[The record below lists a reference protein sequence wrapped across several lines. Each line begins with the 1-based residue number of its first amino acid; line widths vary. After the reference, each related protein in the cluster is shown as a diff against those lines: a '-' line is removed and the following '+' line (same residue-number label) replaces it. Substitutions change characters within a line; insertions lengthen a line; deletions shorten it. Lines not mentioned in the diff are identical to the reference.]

1 MAAFRAAI
9 ALLLGRAAAL
19 SFVGIEDY
27 DGSTGDGGDFGGSA
41 SDGSSIVLYGQEY
54 YDDDPYLTIL
64 DGSLAYK
71 INQFPAEGDGDS
83 YEETPTFVQMDDGE
97 VTYYCE
103 DATQNTAAYT
113 VEEWYEDDAYV
124 LDVAWSD
131 VDQIQRYF
139 SQDFLVLEA
148 SNDLVKFYGEYS
160 EWTVTA
166 DDLGFDDVDS
176 FLFVHR
182 DDHVDDDAVH
192 AFYVVGNVAD
202 SSSRGVAKIA
212 EYDGEI
218 LWTAAVETDSG
229 TPRMFWTGSELLLCS
244 NSFYARIDPGD
255 GSTILLDETGGLW
268 LPGDGP
274 VIVAYDAAEDVIYS
288 AGYVDGA
295 ALIRTSDRASG
306 ASIAELDF
314 TAELDARDPGTS
326 RSDYPD
332 ECDYDDET
340 LDCGGST
347 CDGYAGIDGC
357 DSIDD
362 EDDEGVCCQSAGTC
376 CYMNFYDWAEN
387 RWYIKGTPEITDV
400 HVMDS
405 GKVVVVGAYTGS
417 QYDEDGYH
425 EPFTAEFSAAS
436 SSDDDS
442 SACAD
447 STSWYRK
454 KSKNTC
460 EKYVA
465 KKAAKNCLKTDDDGV
480 YAFEACPETC
490 GSCGE
495 ACADDATW
503 YKKKASQNCRWV
515 VEGDGLERCE
525 EKSAA
530 DGAYAYEAC
539 RFACR
544 SCDATVC
551 GA

>member
-41 SDGSSIVLYGQEY
+41 SDGSSIPGLQDQPV
-54 YDDDPYLTIL
+54 
-64 DGSLAYK
+64 
-71 INQFPAEGDGDS
+71 PAEGDGDS

-148 SNDLVKFYGEYS
+148 SNDLVKFYGEYA

-182 DDHVDDDAVH
+182 GDHVDDDAVH

-212 EYDGEI
+212 EYDGGV

-274 VIVAYDAAEDVIYS
+274 VAYDAAENVIYS

-314 TAELDARDPGTS
+314 TAELDAGPR
-326 RSDYPD
+326 
-332 ECDYDDET
+332 
-340 LDCGGST
+340 
-347 CDGYAGIDGC
+347 
-357 DSIDD
+357 
-362 EDDEGVCCQSAGTC
+362 
-376 CYMNFYDWAEN
+376 
-387 RWYIKGTPEITDV
+387 
-400 HVMDS
+400 HVAPVRR
-405 GKVVVVGAYTGS
+405 GRR
-417 QYDEDGYH
+417 H
-425 EPFTAEFSAAS
+425 EPFTAGSAAS

-495 ACADDATW
+495 ACADNATW
-503 YKKKASQNCRWV
+503 YKKKASQTCRWV

>member
-1 MAAFRAAI
+1 LNHPFAA
-9 ALLLGRAAAL
+9 
-19 SFVGIEDY
+19 
-27 DGSTGDGGDFGGSA
+27 
-41 SDGSSIVLYGQEY
+41 Q
-54 YDDDPYLTIL
+54 
-64 DGSLAYK
+64 
-71 INQFPAEGDGDS
+71 
-83 YEETPTFVQMDDGE
+83 
-97 VTYYCE
+97 
-103 DATQNTAAYT
+103 
-113 VEEWYEDDAYV
+113 
-124 LDVAWSD
+124 
-131 VDQIQRYF
+131 
-139 SQDFLVLEA
+139 
-148 SNDLVKFYGEYS
+148 
-160 EWTVTA
+160 
-166 DDLGFDDVDS
+166 
-176 FLFVHR
+176 
-182 DDHVDDDAVH
+182 
-192 AFYVVGNVAD
+192 
-202 SSSRGVAKIA
+202 
-212 EYDGEI
+212 
-218 LWTAAVETDSG
+218 
-229 TPRMFWTGSELLLCS
+229 
-244 NSFYARIDPGD
+244 
-255 GSTILLDETGGLW
+255 
-268 LPGDGP
+268 
-274 VIVAYDAAEDVIYS
+274 VAYDAAEDAIYS

-347 CDGYAGIDGC
+347 CDGYAGVDGC

-387 RWYIKGTPEITDV
+387 RWYVKGTPEITDV

-447 STSWYRK
+447 STSWHRK